1 MFHLP
6 PFGVSACLRHT
17 LCAVRSSRVNAHAP
31 ANILDGPSDL
41 LFTNAC
47 ATHPPIFAVPIMIL
61 HNFGVRNAT
70 LGQMAGKLLP

>member
-6 PFGVSACLRHT
+6 PIGVSACFSQALP
-17 LCAVRSSRVNAHAP
+17 AVRSSRVSAHAP

-41 LFTNAC
+41 FFANSHA
-47 ATHPPIFAVPIMIL
+47 ADRPSFAVPIMIL
-61 HNFGVRNAT
+61 HKFGVRNAT